1 MLQKP
6 PWMQPP
12 PQTKPCFRGKNPKN
26 TDLACELAVGVFS
39 ETQDYT
45 GRTTRA
51 SILFLMSAVKSGLNM
66 EVCENCGYFLSD
78 KSAAQLPVRFWGGAD
93 AEK

>member
-1 MLQKP
+1 
-6 PWMQPP
+6 
-12 PQTKPCFRGKNPKN
+12 
-26 TDLACELAVGVFS
+26 
-39 ETQDYT
+39 
-45 GRTTRA
+45 
-51 SILFLMSAVKSGLNM
+51 MSAVKSGLNM